1 MMQPVFWKTPDF
13 RKKTVVNPAKML
25 YNQNNLKE
33 STTKGGKAGRDTIR
47 DISRH
52 PGEAVS

>member
-1 MMQPVFWKTPDF
+1 MMQPVFRKTPDF
-13 RKKTVVNPAKML
+13 RKKTVVNPEKML